1 MNSAVSLDKI
11 GYMMNKL
18 GGDDELSVDDLEEM
32 IVKVFV
38 SSFEQEHGFEADL
51 VRALLAARYAL
62 LSAEAEDDEEIALV
76 PSEEVETKYLKYQS
90 DMYVSAGYDR
100 SYADESA
107 SWPDALPRNGDWDA
121 KFLREI
127 ARKEVAHHL
136 VVLDQIRA
144 EVQKR
149 AEEEKD
155 KKDDNVNADS

>member
-51 VRALLAARYAL
+51 VRALLAARRDL
-62 LSAEAEDDEEIALV
+62 LSAESEDDEDPVLV
-76 PSEEVETKYLKYQS
+76 DRNDVENKYLKFQR
-90 DMYVSAGYDR
+90 DMYVSAGFDPG
-100 SYADESA
+100 YAEESA
-107 SWPDALPRNGDWDA
+107 SWPDALPLDGDWDE

-136 VVLDQIRA
+136 VVIDQIRA
-144 EVQKR
+144 EM
-149 AEEEKD
+149 EKH
-155 KKDDNVNADS
+155 KNEPKHADS

>member
-51 VRALLAARYAL
+51 VRALLSARHDLMA
-62 LSAEAEDDEEIALV
+62 AEADDDEEPALV
-76 PSEEVETKYLKYQS
+76 PPEEVEIKYLKFQR
-90 DMYVSAGYDR
+90 DMYVSAGYAPD
-100 SYADESA
+100 YAEESA
-107 SWPDALPRNGDWDA
+107 SWPDALPLNGDWDA
-121 KFLREI
+121 KFLREM

-144 EVQKR
+144 EFEKR
-149 AEEEKD
+149 VDEEKAKRD
-155 KKDDNVNADS
+155 VDTNS

>member
-38 SSFEQEHGFEADL
+38 SSFEQEHGFEAAL
-51 VRALLAARYAL
+51 VRALLAARLDLINADD
-62 LSAEAEDDEEIALV
+62 EDDGWLTLI
-76 PSEEVETKYLKYQS
+76 PREEVENKYLQFQR
-90 DMYVSAGYDR
+90 DMYVSAGFDPG
-100 SYADESA
+100 YAEESA
-107 SWPDALPRNGDWDA
+107 SWPDSLPLDGDWDA

-136 VVLDQIRA
+136 VVIDQIRA
-144 EVQKR
+144 EMAK
-149 AEEEKD
+149 EK
-155 KKDDNVNADS
+155 NVNTDS

>member
-18 GGDDELSVDDLEEM
+18 GGDDELSVDDLESM

-51 VRALLAARYAL
+51 VRALLAARHDLMA
-62 LSAEAEDDEEIALV
+62 ADADEEPALV
-76 PSEEVETKYLKYQS
+76 PPEEVENKYLKAQR
-90 DMYVSAGYDR
+90 DMYVSAGYDPG
-100 SYADESA
+100 YAEESA
-107 SWPDALPRNGDWDA
+107 SWPDALPLSGDWDE
-121 KFLREI
+121 KFLREM

-144 EVQKR
+144 EMS
-149 AEEEKD
+149 
-155 KKDDNVNADS
+155 KKTNG